1 MSETAKKIKIAL
13 KGAAIKAKEAIG
25 PIVTFLIPGIIIGG
39 SITALHDSRRLSKL
53 EKDHGKLVDTFN
65 GNVDR
70 HNAFVDWT
78 HEEIDK
84 LTRQNN
90 ELLERALR
98 ETEGKAS

>member
-1 MSETAKKIKIAL
+1 MSENSKKIKIAL
-13 KGAAIKAKEAIG
+13 RSAVIKAKEAIV
-25 PIVTFLIPGIIIGG
+25 PIVAFMIPGFIIGG

-53 EKDHGKLVDTFN
+53 EKDHGNLVKTFN

-70 HNAFVDWT
+70 HNDFVDWT
-78 HEEIDK
+78 HEEIEK

-98 ETEGKAS
+98 ETEGKP

>member
-1 MSETAKKIKIAL
+1 MSETVKKIKIAL
-13 KGAAIKAKEAIG
+13 KSTAIKAKEAVV
-25 PIVTFLIPGIIIGG
+25 PIITFMIPGIIIGG

-53 EKDHGKLVDTFN
+53 EKDHGNLVKTFN

-78 HEEIDK
+78 HDEIEK

-98 ETEGKAS
+98 DSEGKPE

>member
-1 MSETAKKIKIAL
+1 MSENGKKIKIAL
-13 KGAAIKAKEAIG
+13 RSAVIKAKEAIG
-25 PIVTFLIPGIIIGG
+25 PIVACMIPGIIIGG

-53 EKDHGKLVDTFN
+53 EKDHGKLVNTFN
-65 GNVDR
+65 GNVAK
-70 HNAFVDWT
+70 HNDFVDWT
-78 HEEIDK
+78 HEEIEK